1 MGLLLK
7 YPLYTQ
13 MELPF
18 DTRDEVKMV
27 VTRLEYILRELSLLL
42 KQLDDDRT
50 RATLPPVNGVG
61 NGQGK
66 AAVG

>member
-1 MGLLLK
+1 
-7 YPLYTQ
+7 